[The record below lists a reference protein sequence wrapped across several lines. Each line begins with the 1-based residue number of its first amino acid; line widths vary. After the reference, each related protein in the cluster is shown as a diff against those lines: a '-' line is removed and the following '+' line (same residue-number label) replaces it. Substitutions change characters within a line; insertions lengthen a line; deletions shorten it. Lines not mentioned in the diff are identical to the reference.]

1 MYKRI
6 STLLDAETEEKEEK
20 LRDWTERVNIVIIF
34 RWLVEQ
40 EIMAVRLQ
48 ITGKNHLPS

>member
-20 LRDWTERVNIVIIF
+20 LRDWTERVNIVIIL

-40 EIMAVRLQ
+40 ETPDYRQ
-48 ITGKNHLPS
+48 NPPS